1 MNMYVHRC
9 VCMSVCMGV
18 RMYVFPVQLPARG
31 FVYALLTC
39 MYVYIHIFGERERE
53 LERERERGHFGSSR
67 PAASLRGALEGG
79 PVSPLLGAAGLPG
92 GRSSERREA

>member
-1 MNMYVHRC
+1 MLKLKLKFTKVGQR
-9 VCMSVCMGV
+9 
-18 RMYVFPVQLPARG
+18 ARN
-31 FVYALLTC
+31 
-39 MYVYIHIFGERERE
+39 RERNRAR
-53 LERERERGHFGSSR
+53 ERERERERETSSHFGSSR

>member
-1 MNMYVHRC
+1 
-9 VCMSVCMGV
+9 MGV

-53 LERERERGHFGSSR
+53 LERERE
-67 PAASLRGALEGG
+67 AILAQVDL
-79 PVSPLLGAAGLPG
+79 PLPFG
-92 GRSSERREA
+92 GRSRAAR